1 MDELTKL
8 KQLYQLLFIKV
19 VSGEIPDDKID
30 AANETLVKL
39 QTQIEILQEMV

>member
-8 KQLYQLLFIKV
+8 KQLYQLLFIKL
-19 VSGEIPDDKID
+19 VSGEIPDDKIED
-30 AANETLVKL
+30 AHDTLDKL